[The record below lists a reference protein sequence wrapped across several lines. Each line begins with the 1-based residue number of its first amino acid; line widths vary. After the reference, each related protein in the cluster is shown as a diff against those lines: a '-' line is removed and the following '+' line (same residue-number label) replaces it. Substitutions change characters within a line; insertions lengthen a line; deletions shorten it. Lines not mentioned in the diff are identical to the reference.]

1 MKINFN
7 WIWNRIFIWESGFSG
22 LHFDAIDSW
31 FRKFS
36 LESIFRAMNVNS
48 VSPDEDEVIA
58 KLLDMG
64 FENSTVVDAVKE
76 VGPSFDDALD
86 YVLNGC
92 SRNNQRALSSSKCT
106 TRNVKALGK
115 RAFTAPGQIRQSSIL
130 DHFHSTGRPKRIKTE
145 VLPDVSVSG
154 SKLCASVEQCEIPP
168 SGVDHSVEVL
178 TESSASDCLD
188 IRSDWE
194 KTANSLLQKRFGYS
208 SLKSFQKEVLAAW
221 MAHRDS
227 LVLAATGSGII
238 SCLFLC
244 LFSLSFC

>member
-1 MKINFN
+1 M
-7 WIWNRIFIWESGFSG
+7 
-22 LHFDAIDSW
+22 IDCW
-31 FRKFS
+31 FRKFP
-36 LESIFRAMNVNS
+36 LESIFLAMNVHG

-64 FENSTVVDAVKE
+64 FENSAVVDAVKE
-76 VGPSFDDALD
+76 AGPSFDDALD

-92 SRNNQRALSSSKCT
+92 SGNNQRALSSSRCT

-145 VLPDVSVSG
+145 VVPDISVSG
-154 SKLCASVEQCEIPP
+154 SSGSKLVCASVEQCERPP

-194 KTANSLLQKRFGYS
+194 KTANSLLQKHFGYS